1 MVFVNDID
9 PVLLNYGVLNV
20 RWYGLMFLIGIVLNY
35 LILRWAFK
43 KDGYRVEDLDS
54 IAVYLF
60 VGLVVGARLGH
71 IIFYEFS
78 YYFTHPLEV
87 FKIWNGGLASH
98 GAAIGVFL
106 AYLIWVIAHK
116 IRFSKYADILVLGMP
131 VTAMFVRIGN
141 FFNSEIVGISTGEN
155 FGVIFKRL
163 GEDFPRHPAQLYE
176 AVLSFFVFLVM
187 IFIYKRW
194 GMGKKTPPLFFVF
207 LYILLY
213 FVGRFVIEF
222 WKDLHGL
229 PESFPLSTGQVLSI
243 LPVVLAVV
251 WFGWIIFSSLKS
263 RRYK

>member
-9 PVLLNYGVLNV
+9 PVLLNYGILNI
-20 RWYGLMFLIGIVLNY
+20 RWYGIMFLIGLVLNY
-35 LILRWAFK
+35 LILRWAFLK
-43 KDGYRVEDLDS
+43 RGYRVEDLDS

-60 VGLVVGARLGH
+60 VGLIAGARLGH
-71 IIFYEFS
+71 IIFYEAW
-78 YYFTHPLEV
+78 YYWAHPLEV

-98 GAAIGVFL
+98 GAAIGVFV
-106 AYLIWVIAHK
+106 AYLIWVLIHRVK
-116 IRFSKYADILVLGMP
+116 FSKYADILVLGMP

-141 FFNSEIVGISTGEN
+141 FFNSEIVGIMSGGD

-176 AVLSFFVFLVM
+176 AALSLFVFLVM
-187 IFIYKRW
+187 IFIYKKW
-194 GMGKKTPPLFFVF
+194 GITKKSPPLFFVF
-207 LYILLY
+207 IYVLLY

-243 LPVVLAVV
+243 PAIALAVGY
-251 WFGWIIFSSLKS
+251 FGWTTMRIARK
-263 RRYK
+263 